1 VLGLRLC
8 EFRVKQTMK
17 VNEAVAREAFE
28 QAMATHNQDFGEFF
42 LIRFYGMEVEYT
54 DEECRISF
62 EVKDYMHNPQGG
74 LHGGVIAFVLDISMG
89 HLLYRRSG
97 PGATLEMKVQYLTVA
112 RSGRVTCTARFLRH
126 GKSISA
132 LRAELV
138 DADGEMVAYGTS
150 TWKSLRAPKAT

>member
-1 VLGLRLC
+1 MLGLRLLEC
-8 EFRVKQTMK
+8 RVEKTMK

-126 GKSISA
+126 GRSISA

-138 DADGEMVAYGTS
+138 DANGEMVAYGTS
-150 TWKSLRAPKAT
+150 TWKSLRAPKAA